1 MCQDI
6 CSKHVIITLTL
17 EYQSDE
23 CCQQM
28 EFNHKTDCSAHSQV
42 LNLRATSSY
51 EFIETLMPQ
60 EPRFHYLS
68 GEFERHFKMFHKK
81 DKDFWHLTTRD
92 STTWGS
98 FFAQGLVFHRRFETV
113 TSINRSASLLL
124 EAITYTSNPIIPPLI
139 TTMWSNLWLITR
151 VRVQTNNNPR
161 PNKGGD
167 KLWCLIT

>member
-28 EFNHKTDCSAHSQV
+28 KFNHKTDCSAHSQV

-60 EPRFHYLS
+60 EPCFHYLS
-68 GEFERHFKMFHKK
+68 GEFERHFKMFQKIIKKKRQRFLTPNNTRHKVVI
-81 DKDFWHLTTRD
+81 
-92 STTWGS
+92 STT
-98 FFAQGLVFHRRFETV
+98 
-113 TSINRSASLLL
+113 
-124 EAITYTSNPIIPPLI
+124 
-139 TTMWSNLWLITR
+139 
-151 VRVQTNNNPR
+151 
-161 PNKGGD
+161 
-167 KLWCLIT
+167 

>member
-60 EPRFHYLS
+60 EPCFHYLS
-68 GEFERHFKMFHKK
+68 GEFERHFKMFQKK

-113 TSINRSASLLL
+113 TSINRSASLPSRPSPTLQTLL
-124 EAITYTSNPIIPPLI
+124 FLH
-139 TTMWSNLWLITR
+139 WSLPCD
-151 VRVQTNNNPR
+151 QTC
-161 PNKGGD
+161 D
-167 KLWCLIT
+167 

>member
-17 EYQSDE
+17 QYQSDE

-28 EFNHKTDCSAHSQV
+28 KFSHKTDCSAHSQV

-60 EPRFHYLS
+60 EPCFHYLS

-98 FFAQGLVFHRRFETV
+98 FFAQGLVFTDGLKQWPPS
-113 TSINRSASLLL
+113 TGLLL
-124 EAITYTSNPIIPPLI
+124 CPRGHHLHFKPYYSSTDHYHVIKPVI
-139 TTMWSNLWLITR
+139 
-151 VRVQTNNNPR
+151 NNESTCANQ
-161 PNKGGD
+161 
-167 KLWCLIT
+167 